1 MRKYTSGGQLEAV
14 VCNCCGKKL
23 IVVDGIVREGVLSIN
38 HAWDFFSEKD
48 GEIHHFDL
56 CEPCYDAVISEFKL
70 PVDVEEQKEFLSGRR
85 NVNFLFNRVTDE
97 KLAVDQGLYN
107 SLMVQLL
114 VGDPQDPRFSP
125 YFKLVYDNVF
135 ARIYEVL

>member
-48 GEIHHFDL
+48 GEM
-56 CEPCYDAVISEFKL
+56 ISF
-70 PVDVEEQKEFLSGRR
+70 FLSVPRSGLHGSHGAVYRR
-85 NVNFLFNRVTDE
+85 RWKT
-97 KLAVDQGLYN
+97 G
-107 SLMVQLL
+107 
-114 VGDPQDPRFSP
+114 
-125 YFKLVYDNVF
+125 
-135 ARIYEVL
+135 

>member
-1 MRKYTSGGQLEAV
+1 MTRLPRRTLCTTGLAGTAALLGGMYAFSQLSGKAT
-14 VCNCCGKKL
+14 
-23 IVVDGIVREGVLSIN
+23 
-38 HAWDFFSEKD
+38 
-48 GEIHHFDL
+48 
-56 CEPCYDAVISEFKL
+56 P
-70 PVDVEEQKEFLSGRR
+70 EEQKEFLSGRR

>member
-38 HAWDFFSEKD
+38 HAWDF
-48 GEIHHFDL
+48 L

-70 PVDVEEQKEFLSGRR
+70 PVDVEEQKEFL
-85 NVNFLFNRVTDE
+85 
-97 KLAVDQGLYN
+97 
-107 SLMVQLL
+107 
-114 VGDPQDPRFSP
+114 
-125 YFKLVYDNVF
+125 
-135 ARIYEVL
+135 

>member
-1 MRKYTSGGQLEAV
+1 MAT
-14 VCNCCGKKL
+14 
-23 IVVDGIVREGVLSIN
+23 
-38 HAWDFFSEKD
+38 
-48 GEIHHFDL
+48 
-56 CEPCYDAVISEFKL
+56 
-70 PVDVEEQKEFLSGRR
+70 VEEQRAFLAGRR

-97 KLAVDQGLYN
+97 KLAVNESLYN

-114 VGDPQDPRFSP
+114 VGDPRDARFSP